1 MSPSPHAHRI
11 ATLGRSAEA
20 IRRHYDIEKILA
32 ARLRGGSR
40 EERLSLYRT
49 VYDDLFRLLPDHPQL
64 VRKQSPE
71 QTRHKISAQLGLLG
85 PYLRRDAV
93 FLELGAGDCALS
105 LEIAKRVKQVFA
117 VDVSEQITAGVQRP
131 DNLTVVICDGCT
143 IPLPLNTVDM
153 VYSNQ
158 LIEHVHPDDLVQQ
171 LGSVRSVLRPN
182 GTYLCVTPNRLNG
195 PHDIS
200 KYFDDEAT
208 GLHIKEYTNAEVQAL
223 FLAEGFSDCCAY
235 AGAEG
240 RYLRLP
246 VSLPVTIETILQRFP
261 ISIRRSIARRPPFTA
276 LLGVR
281 MAARA

>member
-1 MSPSPHAHRI
+1 MSPSQ
-11 ATLGRSAEA
+11 GRSAEA
-20 IRRHYDIEKILA
+20 IRRHYEIEKTLA
-32 ARLRGGSR
+32 ARLRGASR
-40 EERLSLYRT
+40 EDRPSLYRT

-71 QTRHKISAQLGLLG
+71 RARNKISAQLGLLG
-85 PYLRRDAV
+85 AYLRSDAV
-93 FLELGAGDCALS
+93 FLELGAGDCAFS
-105 LEIAKRVKQVFA
+105 LEMAMRVKQVFA

-131 DNLTVVICDGCT
+131 DNLAVVICDGCT
-143 IPLPLNTVDM
+143 IPLSPNTVDL

-158 LIEHVHPDDLVQQ
+158 LVEHLHPDDLVQQ

-208 GLHIKEYTNAEVQAL
+208 GLHIKEYTNAELKAL
-223 FLAEGFSDCCAY
+223 FLAAGFSDCCAY

-246 VSLPVTIETILQRFP
+246 MSLPIAIETILQRLP
-261 ISIRRSIARRPPFTA
+261 IPIRKSIARRPPFTS

-281 MAARA
+281 IAARA

>member
-1 MSPSPHAHRI
+1 MPSPHALRI
-11 ATLGRSAEA
+11 ATQGRSAEA
-20 IRRHYDIEKILA
+20 IRHHYDTEKTLA
-32 ARLRGGSR
+32 ARLRAASR
-40 EERLSLYRT
+40 EERSSLYRT

-71 QTRHKISAQLGLLG
+71 QAHRKISAQLGLLG
-85 PYLRRDAV
+85 PYLRSDAV

-117 VDVSEQITAGVQRP
+117 VDVSEQITAGIQRP

-143 IPLPLNTVDM
+143 IPLPPNTADV

-171 LGSVRSVLRPN
+171 LESVRSVLRQN

-208 GLHIKEYTNAEVQAL
+208 GLHIKEYTNAELQAL
-223 FLAEGFSDCCAY
+223 FLAAGFSNCCAY
-235 AGAEG
+235 AGVEG

-246 VSLPVTIETILQRFP
+246 VSLPVAIETILQRLP

>member
-1 MSPSPHAHRI
+1 MPSPHALRI
-11 ATLGRSAEA
+11 ATQGRSAEA
-20 IRRHYDIEKILA
+20 IRHHYDTEKTLA
-32 ARLRGGSR
+32 ARLRAASR
-40 EERLSLYRT
+40 EERSSLYRT

-64 VRKQSPE
+64 VKKQSPE
-71 QTRHKISAQLGLLG
+71 QAHRKISAQLGLLG
-85 PYLRRDAV
+85 PYLRSDAV

-117 VDVSEQITAGVQRP
+117 VDVSEQITGGIQRP

-143 IPLPLNTVDM
+143 IPLPPKTADV

-171 LGSVRSVLRPN
+171 LESVRSVLRQN

-208 GLHIKEYTNAEVQAL
+208 GLHIKEYTNAELQAL
-223 FLAEGFSDCCAY
+223 FLAAGFSNCCAY
-235 AGAEG
+235 AGVEG

-246 VSLPVTIETILQRFP
+246 VSLPVAIETILQRLP